1 MAGQPVYAIAQAQLR
16 VEARE
21 RFLEAVPDFVERS
34 RAEEGCLEYGLYV
47 SASDPL
53 AVVTVERWRDRAR
66 LDAHLAAPHTQA
78 FLALAAQCVAGP
90 PSITAVAPAAVE
102 RIA

>member
-1 MAGQPVYAIAQAQLR
+1 MAEQPAYVIAQARLSA
-16 VEARE
+16 EARE
-21 RFLEAVPDFVERS
+21 RFLEAVPDLVERS
-34 RAEEGCLEYGLYV
+34 RAEEGCIEYDLYV

-78 FLALAAQCVAGP
+78 FLALAAHCVAVP